1 MIDELKE
8 ALAAHPG
15 NPFLQGHVSA
25 LGNMPNCRNCIHC
38 GPDAGKT
45 PIKGTPLIRCNH
57 PDWGDEET
65 EMRELDP
72 TFGEMCADYSRE
84 NDEMTSPH
92 KTKGTNNE

>member
-8 ALAAHPG
+8 ALAAHPE

-25 LGNMPNCRNCIHC
+25 LENMESCRNCTHC
-38 GPDAGKT
+38 GPNVSDY
-45 PIKGTPLIRCNH
+45 LIRCNH

-72 TFGEMCADYSRE
+72 TFGEMCADYSRQ
-84 NDEMTSPH
+84 NRQDQ
-92 KTKGTNNE
+92 